1 VTYATQTDLVERF
14 GEEELIQLT
23 DRANVGAIDSAV
35 LARAIADADAEI
47 DSYVRAGG
55 HTVPLSPVPDVVSR
69 LAADIVRYRLHDD
82 AATDEVRKR
91 YEDARRTLEAIAA
104 GRVSLG
110 ADDAVTTATGRP
122 VLRAG
127 VSGHD
132 WDKH

>member
-1 VTYATQTDLVERF
+1 MTYATQTDLVERF

-23 DRANVGAIDSAV
+23 DRANVGAIDTAV

-47 DSYVRAGG
+47 DSYARAGG

-69 LAADIVRYRLHDD
+69 LAADIVRYRLMDD

-122 VLRAG
+122 VLRSG

-132 WDKH
+132 WDTH